1 MKNLVIRSGSL
12 RMGGL
17 ERVLIEM
24 IQNLNFNKYRVSL
37 LIEDD
42 SGEENIFLKDIP
54 KEIDLYFI
62 KSKEIIDKTHS
73 YRIKKK
79 NIFYKLM
86 YNYYMHREHKYV
98 PEKTKEILKEI
109 EEKHG
114 EIDVFIDYDW
124 GARRYVDKLGLKRK
138 IVWIHNSVPNM
149 LKKEDKIK
157 RFGENLK
164 KYDLVVAI
172 CDEMKRELEDI
183 YPYLKGKVKR
193 IYNPFNLERIEKLS
207 ENKDDLNERDLKLV
221 EEGYFLGVSR
231 LDEVQKDYTTL
242 IKGFKLAKEKGL
254 KEKLYILGDGPS
266 REYIENLIKEN
277 SLKNEVILLG
287 QRKNPYIWMKNS
299 NGFVH
304 SSKYEGFGL
313 VIVEALTL
321 GKSIICSRCEVG
333 PVEILKDGEFGLMFN
348 VGDFEK
354 LSEEFLEISKDE
366 NIREKYEKRSLVRAR
381 DFSTEVVMKV
391 YEEVIDE

>member
-42 SGEENIFLKDIP
+42 SWEENIFLKDIP

-62 KSKEIIDKTHS
+62 KSKEMIDKTHS
-73 YRIKKK
+73 YRKRKK

-207 ENKDDLNERDLKLV
+207 ENKDDLNERDLKLM

-277 SLKNEVILLG
+277 SLENEVILLG

-299 NGFVH
+299 KGFVH

-333 PVEILKDGEFGLMFN
+333 PVEILKDGKFGLMFN

-381 DFSTEVVMKV
+381 DFSTEVVMKA